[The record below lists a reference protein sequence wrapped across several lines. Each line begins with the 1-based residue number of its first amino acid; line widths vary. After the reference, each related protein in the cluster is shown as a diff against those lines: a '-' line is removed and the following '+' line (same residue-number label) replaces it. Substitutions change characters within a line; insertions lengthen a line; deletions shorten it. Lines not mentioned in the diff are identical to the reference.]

1 MTAMNSRTGN
11 LVGAVLL
18 LAFFAWLGVRSSLAA
33 AGADLSGGARV
44 VTLLQWWYAV
54 LAALAIIGLLLR
66 QAGTRL
72 VLFAWAAIFTTRN
85 ALTPVFLGGKGV
97 GLAIAGGAI
106 GLAISVGVLYLAFR
120 ALDAPGETPTT

>member
-1 MTAMNSRTGN
+1 MTAMNTRTGN

-18 LAFFAWLGVRSSLAA
+18 LAFFALLGVRSSLAT
-33 AGADLSGGARV
+33 AGAELTGGERAI
-44 VTLLQWWYAV
+44 TTLQWWYAV

-66 QAGTRL
+66 HGGTRL

-85 ALTPVFLGGKGV
+85 ALTPIFVGGQGI

-106 GLAISVGVLYLAFR
+106 GLVISVGVLYLAFR
-120 ALDAPGETPTT
+120 ALEAPGQTPAP